1 MTYNLQSNSADFY
14 IERTQKLLSSGYP
27 VEIVTIDDSTRNADL
42 ICWHKHDEIEF
53 QYILEGQVSIN
64 CDEETLYACEG
75 DIVFI
80 NQGVQH
86 FSSSACS
93 QQCRTR
99 SVIANPAFIFGFGQS
114 NMHRK
119 FIYPV
124 IHCSTLKSLLITP
137 ANNNYDSCYS
147 NMQEIFQLNQDKPSG
162 YELLTK
168 AHLLQLWKLLYDN
181 LPATDAAA
189 PRIFTQDEQRIKSA
203 ISYIHAHFM
212 EPITLED
219 IANSIL
225 VSKSECCRCFK
236 RVLNATPFEYL
247 MKYRILETARQ
258 MHKKTNESIS
268 EIAGSAGFNN
278 TSYYN
283 KIFKKLMGCTPTQ
296 YRQSLQ

>member
-1 MTYNLQSNSADFY
+1 MYNLQSNSADFY
-14 IERTQKLLSSGYP
+14 IRRTQELLSSGYP
-27 VEIVTIDDSTRNADL
+27 VDIVTIDYSTDNANI

-53 QYILEGQVSIN
+53 QYILEGQISIY
-64 CDEETLYACEG
+64 CDEDTICANKG

-80 NQGVQH
+80 NQGIRH

-93 QQCRTR
+93 QRCLTR
-99 SVIANPAFIFGFGQS
+99 SIIANPTFIFGFGQS

-137 ANNNYDSCYS
+137 TGNHYTSCYS

-181 LPATDAAA
+181 LPASDTA
-189 PRIFTQDEQRIKSA
+189 PPHIFTQDEQRVKSA
-203 ISYIHAHFM
+203 VSYIHQHFR

-236 RVLNATPFEYL
+236 RVMNATPFEYL
-247 MKYRILETARQ
+247 LKYRILETARQ
-258 MHKKTNESIS
+258 MHQKTNASIS

-283 KIFKKLMGCTPTQ
+283 KILKKLMGCTPTQ
-296 YRQSLQ
+296 YRQSVQ